1 MDAKKVRLGREEAL
15 ELAQAAS
22 KVIVARGK
30 KIIEHDMKKDPP
42 LDDDLAKGI
51 MGPSGNLRAPTLK
64 VGKHSSLD
72 FMKMRTNRS
81 WESELRILGNF

>member
-1 MDAKKVRLGREEAL
+1 MKTKELVDAKKVRLGREEAL

-64 VGKHSSLD
+64 VGKTLLVGFHED
-72 FMKMRTNRS
+72 AYEQVMGK
-81 WESELRILGNF
+81 